1 MIATLPTIILWYLA
15 DVFDAY
21 LGLLGLLSLT
31 ENDRVANGAK
41 LQVRNYPKIKKCS
54 MQLLYMDFTI
64 SNKIV
69 MWETSL
75 CDSALNNLGPMFKL
89 KKKNVSF

>member
-41 LQVRNYPKIKKCS
+41 LQVRNSPKIKK
-54 MQLLYMDFTI
+54 
-64 SNKIV
+64 
-69 MWETSL
+69 
-75 CDSALNNLGPMFKL
+75 
-89 KKKNVSF
+89 

>member
-21 LGLLGLLSLT
+21 LGLLGVLSLT

-41 LQVRNYPKIKKCS
+41 LQVRNSPKIKKCS
-54 MQLLYMDFTI
+54 MQLLYIDFI
-64 SNKIV
+64 CCERYLIRSSREKPCYVI
-69 MWETSL
+69 EL
-75 CDSALNNLGPMFKL
+75 
-89 KKKNVSF
+89 